1 MIRQLTFGAAMAAFL
16 AAPAHAQGW
25 AQALTALG
33 AFSQG
38 VQNGEAQR
46 YNMQHGYPAQ
56 IQPYGYGDQ
65 SQSQWGQPQSAPYYI
80 FNNSG
85 RTVTCIPLGS
95 GFVSCN

>member
-16 AAPAHAQGW
+16 ATPAHAQGW

-46 YNMQHGYPAQ
+46 YNTQHGYPAQ
-56 IQPYGYGDQ
+56 IYPAQPYDCSGQ
-65 SQSQWGQPQSAPYYI
+65 SQSQCGQSGPTYYI
-80 FNNSG
+80 LNG